1 MVTPET
7 PRRIRRGLLA
17 TPPVLLTTPEAT
29 RCAEPLGSLAM
40 NRSQQA
46 HPTGPASLP
55 SRGADPPASGLP
67 ASIDELWEA
76 RAGLTPDDEQAR
88 AIVVG
93 AVDAIDAGQARVAWP
108 DEASGEIVV
117 DERAKRAILLAFR
130 LLPMIRSQVGDFR
143 YHDRVPLTAHLD
155 GVRAVPGA
163 IVRWGAYVAPG
174 AVLMPS
180 FVNIGAYVDTGT
192 MVDTWATVGSCAQ
205 IGKNVHLSGGVGIGG
220 VLEPPNAVPVVVE
233 DDAHIGSRSMVVEG
247 ARVRQGAVLGAGTI
261 LTRTT
266 HVIDVGTGDELPRGE
281 VPAWSVCVG
290 GTRPRK
296 FPGGEFGM
304 PCVLVLK
311 RLPEGSGHDK
321 AALNEILR
329 DHGVTG

>member
-1 MVTPET
+1 
-7 PRRIRRGLLA
+7 
-17 TPPVLLTTPEAT
+17 
-29 RCAEPLGSLAM
+29 M
-40 NRSQQA
+40 NRSQHA
-46 HPTGPASLP
+46 PAGQPGSAP
-55 SRGADPPASGLP
+55 PEGRDVPPAALP
-67 ASIDELWEA
+67 AGIDELWEG
-76 RAGLTPDDEQAR
+76 RAGLTPDNQQAR
-88 AIVVG
+88 AMVVG
-93 AVDAIDAGQARVAWP
+93 AVDAIDTGLARVAWP
-108 DEASGEIVV
+108 DQASGDIVV

-130 LLPMIRSQVGDFR
+130 LLPMVRSQVGDFR

-155 GVRAVPGA
+155 GVRVVPGA

-261 LTRTT
+261 LTKTT
-266 HVIDVGTGDELPRGE
+266 HVIDVETGDDLPRGE

-311 RLPEGSGHDK
+311 RLPAGSAHDK